1 MFKNSISFVINIL
14 EHYNGIS
21 VVSFILILDNIKPIT
36 PYELILL
43 IKLTIKT
50 LNIMLFY
57 RNLYNY
63 KFNPL

>member
-1 MFKNSISFVINIL
+1 ML

-21 VVSFILILDNIKPIT
+21 VVSFRLILDNIKPIT